1 MMDRVKSAESLRFLA
16 GAFEELAKRA
26 EKGEVQLLELAFE
39 PQTETLWDMEVLNG
53 VKCITVRYKEMPS
66 S

>member
-1 MMDRVKSAESLRFLA
+1 MDRVKSVEGLRFLA
-16 GAFEELAKRA
+16 GAFEELSKRA
-26 EKGEVQLLELAFE
+26 EKGEVQLLELTFE

-53 VKCITVRYKEMPS
+53 VKVITVRYNETPS